1 MPEPGA
7 ARSTETG
14 PQLLLLA
21 RLSLISEFATETML
35 GEVKLAGSNGALS
48 IFTPEFPAAATFR
61 IPAAP
66 AASNAALSDCAIG
79 PCPRGAPQLL
89 LVTRILIPRFF
100 SATT

>member
-14 PQLLLLA
+14 PQLLVLA

-35 GEVKLAGSNGALS
+35 GEVKLAGWNGALS
-48 IFTPEFPAAATFR
+48 VFRPFTEFPARATFR

-66 AASNAALSDCAIG
+66 AASIAALSDCAIG

-100 SATT
+100 SA